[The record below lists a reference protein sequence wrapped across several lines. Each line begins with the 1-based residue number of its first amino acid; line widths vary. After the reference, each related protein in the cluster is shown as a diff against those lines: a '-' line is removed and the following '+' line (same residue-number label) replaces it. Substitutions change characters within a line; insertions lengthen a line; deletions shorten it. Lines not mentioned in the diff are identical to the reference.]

1 MTQSA
6 DRILEIIGQENITEA
21 DYLEMKGECVGLE
34 VDEYGLIEM
43 VERRL
48 GDLRLRRE
56 IDF

>member
-6 DRILEIIGQENITEA
+6 DRILEISGQENITEA
-21 DYLEMKGECVGLE
+21 DYLEMKAECVGLE

>member
-6 DRILEIIGQENITEA
+6 DRILEIIGQEKITKD
-21 DYLEMKGECVGLE
+21 DYLEMQGECVGLDI
-34 VDEYGLIEM
+34 DEYGLIEM

>member
-21 DYLEMKGECVGLE
+21 DYLEMKAECVGPE

-43 VERRL
+43 VERGL

>member
-1 MTQSA
+1 MTRSA
-6 DRILEIIGQENITEA
+6 DRILEIVSQEKITKE
-21 DYLEMKGECVGLE
+21 DYLEMQSECVGLE

>member
-21 DYLEMKGECVGLE
+21 DYLEMKAECVGLE
-34 VDEYGLIEM
+34 VYEYGLIEM

>member
-6 DRILEIIGQENITEA
+6 DRILEIIGQEKITEQ

>member
-6 DRILEIIGQENITEA
+6 DRIFEIVSQEKITKE
-21 DYLEMKGECVGLE
+21 DYLEMKAECVGLE
-34 VDEYGLIEM
+34 VDEYKLIEM